1 MKKLFALLCVIAILG
16 ALCVPA
22 MAASNVPVV
31 AQVPDG
37 WTTAYLY
44 AWNDEGSNAA
54 WPGVPMASQDGWFYG
69 YMPDTMK
76 NVIINNNAGTQTA
89 DLAIETGMPVCVMA
103 TDMTNATVEYELPI
117 EVPAESDMPK
127 TTVTIHAGV
136 PEAWTSAFV
145 YGWNDSGNNGWP
157 GAAMTK
163 GDDGFWTAEV
173 APGYTNLIIAEKDG
187 GLQTVDLTS
196 DGNEC
201 WIALTAQNDE
211 GKFEATVTADAP
223 ADFVAPEITVTP
235 EPAPETPAAPA
246 GDASVQ
252 ITVYAMVPAEWNN
265 VRLWAWDSGAANPDG
280 QGDWPGNNTM
290 TKGDDGWYSFTVG
303 GQYNNML
310 INADGVQT
318 GDLSVEAKPEV
329 WLDCTDPNAVA
340 IHYSKP
346 DIEAPKP
353 TEPTEPSATQPSTST
368 TTGTQTEEPAG
379 DSGLVIGIVVA
390 AIAVI
395 AGAVVIFFV
404 LKKK

>member
-44 AWNDEGSNAA
+44 AWDAEGGSNAA
-54 WPGVPMASQDGWFYG
+54 
-69 YMPDTMK
+69 
-76 NVIINNNAGTQTA
+76 
-89 DLAIETGMPVCVMA
+89 
-103 TDMTNATVEYELPI
+103 
-117 EVPAESDMPK
+117 
-127 TTVTIHAGV
+127 
-136 PEAWTSAFV
+136 
-145 YGWNDSGNNGWP
+145 WP

-252 ITVYAMVPAEWNN
+252 ITVYAMVPAEWTN
-265 VRLWAWDSGAANPDG
+265 VRLWAWDSGSANPEG
-280 QGDWPGNNTM
+280 TGDWPGTLNM
-290 TKGDDGWYSFTVG
+290 TKGDDGWYSYTVS

-329 WLDCTDPNAVA
+329 WLDCTDPANVG
-340 IHYSKP
+340 IYYEKP
-346 DIEAPKP
+346 SIEAPKP
-353 TEPTEPSATQPSTST
+353 TEAPEPTPTQPSTST
-368 TTGTQTEEPAG
+368 PGTDIDTEGGMDTG
-379 DSGLVIGIVVA
+379 LIIGIVVA
-390 AIAVI
+390 VAAVI

>member
-1 MKKLFALLCVIAILG
+1 MKKLFALLCVIAVLG
-16 ALCVPA
+16 ALFVPA

-31 AQVPDG
+31 AQTPDG

-54 WPGVPMASQDGWFYG
+54 WPGVPMASQDGWFYA
-69 YMPDTMK
+69 YMPDNMK

-89 DLAIETGMPVCVMA
+89 DLTIETGMPVCVMA
-103 TDMTNATVEYELPI
+103 NDIANATVEYELPI

-127 TTVTIHAGV
+127 TTVTIHAYV

-145 YGWNDSGNNGWP
+145 YGWNDNGSNAGWP

-163 GDDGFWTAEV
+163 GDDGFWTAEL
-173 APGYTNLIIAEKDG
+173 APGYTNVIIAEKDG
-187 GLQTVDLTS
+187 GLQTIDLTT
-196 DGNEC
+196 DGNES
-201 WIALTAQNDE
+201 WIVLTAQNDE
-211 GKFEATVTADAP
+211 GKFDASITAEAPGNV
-223 ADFVAPEITVTP
+223 VAPEITVTP

-265 VRLWAWDSGAANPDG
+265 VRLWAWDANSTNPEG
-280 QGDWPGNNTM
+280 TGDWPGTLNM
-290 TKGDDGWYSFTVG
+290 TKGDDGWYSYTVS

-318 GDLSVEAKPEV
+318 GDLSVEAKSEV

-346 DIEAPKP
+346 DIEAPKA
-353 TEPTEPSATQPSTST
+353 TEPQATEPQTNTST
-368 TTGTQTEEPAG
+368 PGTEPKDEGGMDTG
-379 DSGLVIGIVVA
+379 LIIGIVVA
-390 AIAVI
+390 VAAVI